1 MSRKPYGQVWCLSSQ
16 KVSKTP
22 ISISKLGLVVHIVI
36 PAVLEEEYR
45 IVIQTGLGKK
55 VRLLYEK

>member
-1 MSRKPYGQVWCLSSQ
+1 MARYGVFLVKKLARPPSQLVSWAWWC
-16 KVSKTP
+16 
-22 ISISKLGLVVHIVI
+22 ISVI